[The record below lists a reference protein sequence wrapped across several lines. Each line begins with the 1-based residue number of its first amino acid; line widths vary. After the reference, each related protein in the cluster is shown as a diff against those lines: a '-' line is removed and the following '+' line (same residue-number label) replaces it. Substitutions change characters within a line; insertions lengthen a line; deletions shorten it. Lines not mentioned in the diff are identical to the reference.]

1 MPDPSGNVKS
11 QNGGIAI
18 ERPGAG
24 EGFVLRVRY
33 VRAAPL
39 GHPHVV
45 TAEVS
50 CTDDR
55 LATPRTWRVT
65 KDTTGADGAHLR
77 TSAEGNAEV
86 RLGDA
91 GSGAGT
97 GSAADTGHSVSTVDV
112 MLRPTRVE

>member
-77 TSAEGNAEV
+77 TTPKAMRKLAWAMPALAQAQV
-86 RLGDA
+86 RPQTL
-91 GSGAGT
+91 
-97 GSAADTGHSVSTVDV
+97 VIQ
-112 MLRPTRVE
+112 